1 MDVEAQLVI
10 GRVVDVVLPEGDI
23 AHSQIVKV
31 PLIGCFKA
39 VHGDV
44 RFLVELSGN
53 APGEAVQLHAVQL
66 GPGQGFRQEAEEVAD
81 AHGGLQHRPR
91 LKLHVL
97 HRLIHGLDN
106 GGAGVVGVEH
116 RTAGGI
122 VLLGGQQLFQL
133 GVFLGPLRV
142 VRVER
147 LGNTAPAHV
156 AGQNLLLLGC
166 GKTALPL
173 DLLQGADG
181 RHIVLIF
188 GFLTART
195 QVIVGDV
202 EIVPLLGRPGRWGF
216 GRDNLPAV
224 DFHLF
229 RLGRGRLCK
238 AVMGRGTGLRRFLL
252 PEPVGYL
259 SGDVFLVGDR
269 VLHGFPHIGDGG

>member
-1 MDVEAQLVI
+1 M
-10 GRVVDVVLPEGDI
+10 VLSKG
-23 AHSQIVKV
+23 HVSHGQIVEI
-31 PLIGCFKA
+31 PLAGCFKA

-44 RFLVELSGN
+44 RFLIKLAGD
-53 APGEAVQLHAVQL
+53 APGEAVQLHAIQL
-66 GPGQGFRQEAEEVAD
+66 GPGQGLRQETEEIAD
-81 AHGGLQHRPR
+81 AHGGLQHGPR
-91 LKLHVL
+91 LKLHIL
-97 HRLIHGLDN
+97 HRLIHGLND

-133 GVFLGPLRV
+133 GVLLGPLGV

-166 GKTALPL
+166 GKTARPL

-188 GFLTART
+188 GFLTARA

-202 EIVPLLGRPGRWGF
+202 EIVPLLGRPGRWRF
-216 GRDNLPAV
+216 GRCDLPAV

-259 SGDVFLVGDR
+259 SGDVFLAGDR
-269 VLHGFPHIGDGG
+269 VRHGFPHIGDGG